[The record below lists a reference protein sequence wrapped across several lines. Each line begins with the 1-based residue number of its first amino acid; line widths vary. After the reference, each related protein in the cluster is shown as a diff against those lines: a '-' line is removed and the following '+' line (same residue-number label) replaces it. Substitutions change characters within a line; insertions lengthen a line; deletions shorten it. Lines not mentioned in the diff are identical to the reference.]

1 VQHFVYGSVGGAER
15 KTGVPHFESKWKWKV
30 EEHIRRIG
38 LPARIVRPVF
48 YMENLSS
55 RFIRVLQLA
64 LMRSYIP
71 SGKTLQMIALDDV
84 GAWVARAFADPK
96 AFIGKAEEIAGDE
109 LTTAEIIDELRRRGL
124 GAGLPFSF
132 PQIFFGAL
140 PHDIRKMFEW
150 FGSHGYEADIRTL
163 KRQQPSLMTFRDWLA
178 RPRVA

>member
-1 VQHFVYGSVGGAER
+1 
-15 KTGVPHFESKWKWKV
+15 
-30 EEHIRRIG
+30 
-38 LPARIVRPVF
+38 
-48 YMENLSS
+48 MENLSS

-140 PHDIRKMFEW
+140 PHDIRKMFGW